1 MPKFLN
7 DDILKQVREVF
18 DAQLK
23 QPVEVLFFGST
34 NEEDCAYCT
43 DTRQLM
49 EEVVAISDRL
59 HLSVYDIEK
68 DAQTAQTYHVDK
80 TPTLVIAGRGVNGS
94 SAGETADVD
103 AHQAVFCTAAYRTV
117 HPVVDYGVRF
127 AGLPSG
133 HEFSS
138 LIHSLILVSGRDSG
152 LNPQTRQFLRE
163 LTKPICLQVFVTPT

>member
-1 MPKFLN
+1 MLKFLN

-34 NEEDCAYCT
+34 NEENCAYCT

-68 DAQTAQTYHVDK
+68 DAQTAETYHVDK
-80 TPTLVIAGRGVNGS
+80 TPTLVIAGRGGYSPTSGYSPSGEDGS
-94 SAGETADVD
+94 SAGETAD
-103 AHQAVFCTAAYRTV
+103 TV
-117 HPVVDYGVRF
+117 HPLVDYGVRF
-127 AGLPSG
+127 TGLPSG

-152 LNPQTRQFLRE
+152 LNPQTRQFLQE
-163 LTKPICLQVFVTPT
+163 LTKPIHLQVFVTPT